1 MSEFVYFTPQEKEAA
16 RNADIAD
23 MLERQGERLK
33 RSGSEYEW
41 GEGSE
46 RVTIRGNLWYH
57 QYEQKGGNAVS
68 FVQKFMDKTYVEAM
82 KFILGHSR
90 RRRGR
95 GEASRVETGKTKR
108 KKAIRAA
115 RACRRAEKGVCVF
128 KRSARNTERNISA
141 VFQKETHRRNE
152 EVRKRC
158 VYGVRYR
165 RQSETR

>member
-16 RNADIAD
+16 RNADIAE

-82 KFILGHSR
+82 KFILGD
-90 RRRGR
+90 GA
-95 GEASRVETGKTKR
+95 GEIKQVEPKQAKAK

-128 KRSARNTERNISA
+128 KRSARDTERNISA

-152 EVRKRC
+152 EVRECC
-158 VYGVRYR
+158 VYGLRYR

>member
-16 RNADIAD
+16 RNADIAE

-82 KFILGHSR
+82 KFILGD
-90 RRRGR
+90 GA
-95 GEASRVETGKTKR
+95 GEIKQAEKKQAKTKEKKEFEPR
-108 KKAIRAA
+108 KYSLPRIYSANLLPCSAA
-115 RACRRAEKGVCVF
+115 FNKYF
-128 KRSARNTERNISA
+128 SAFAASFPTSSPFR
-141 VFQKETHRRNE
+141 
-152 EVRKRC
+152 
-158 VYGVRYR
+158 
-165 RQSETR
+165 

>member
-16 RNADIAD
+16 RNADIAE

-82 KFILGHSR
+82 KFILGD
-90 RRRGR
+90 GA
-95 GEASRVETGKTKR
+95 GEIKQVEPK
-108 KKAIRAA
+108 
-115 RACRRAEKGVCVF
+115 
-128 KRSARNTERNISA
+128 
-141 VFQKETHRRNE
+141 
-152 EVRKRC
+152 
-158 VYGVRYR
+158 
-165 RQSETR
+165 